1 MNTGLL
7 ILRLFVGLALGAHG
21 AQKLFGWWGGSGV
34 AVLRQHM
41 TRMRLRPAS
50 LWVAGAIGAELGG
63 GLLLAAGLLSPLGSV
78 GVGAAMLMA
87 IALAHWGKGF
97 FAPGGGVEVPLLY
110 LIPAAALG
118 IIGPGSYSLNSL
130 FGITLPEPPL
140 GSSPLRWPSA
150 ALRSRWRGARRPS
163 SSRPHN
169 SLRDA
174 AGLGGRRASRRAAI
188 RTGRCLTLRVDRPRR
203 PRRQSHLRSWSPR
216 SHLLPV
222 RRAFQTREPV
232 FRQSMPPPHWV

>member
-50 LWVAGAIGAELGG
+50 LWVAGAIGTELGG

-97 FAPGGGVEVPLLY
+97 FAPGGVEVPLLY

-130 FGITLPEPPL
+130 FGITLPEPTT
-140 GSSPLRWPSA
+140 GIVAA
-150 ALRSRWRGARRPS
+150 ALAVGGVAVAMAGRSPAVEQP
-163 SSRPHN
+163 
-169 SLRDA
+169 A
-174 AGLGGRRASRRAAI
+174 AQLAA
-188 RTGRCLTLRVDRPRR
+188 
-203 PRRQSHLRSWSPR
+203 
-216 SHLLPV
+216 
-222 RRAFQTREPV
+222 
-232 FRQSMPPPHWV
+232 